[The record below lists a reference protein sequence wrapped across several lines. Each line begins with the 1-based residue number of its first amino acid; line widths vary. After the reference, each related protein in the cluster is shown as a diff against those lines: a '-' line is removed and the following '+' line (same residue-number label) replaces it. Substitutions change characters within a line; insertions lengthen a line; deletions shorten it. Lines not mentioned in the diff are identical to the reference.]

1 MYGTKATVRYQLL
14 THPGILGSGRIPGVL
29 GRIASSAESLLD
41 VAAKRREIFEP
52 EPATGW
58 TSSLQME
65 NYSGKPIVILPP
77 KYSEVRQGRT
87 GNCPVVATLAALAH
101 AAPDRIIPMLT
112 TSSATV
118 RAQVIDTGQT
128 TATARPV
135 LIETVLYKV
144 RFAKGAPVE
153 VSGLLWTRDSELEYA
168 SSTRGALWPG
178 IFEKAFVVAHGGNS
192 YQTIS
197 ASVTPHEA
205 MTNML
210 GAVDEVFLAERPGS
224 VTGLLK
230 RAPSRPTIADTW
242 TNLPLNLKVPAGII
256 GFHTYA
262 VLNFD
267 GSNVSV
273 FDPLDGEV
281 IPVPLATFKRAFES
295 VVQLRT

>member
-1 MYGTKATVRYQLL
+1 VHYHISK
-14 THPGILGSGRIPGVL
+14 HPGILGSGRIPGVL
-29 GRIASSAESLLD
+29 GSTESLLD
-41 VAAKRREIFEP
+41 AEAKRREIFEP
-52 EPATGW
+52 QPASGW

-77 KYSEVRQGRT
+77 QYSEVRQGRT

-128 TATARPV
+128 SPMTQPV
-135 LIETVLYKV
+135 VIETVFYKL
-144 RFAKGAPVE
+144 RFAKGDPVE
-153 VSGLLWTRDSELEYA
+153 VSGLLWTRDGELEYA
-168 SSTRGALWPG
+168 SSTRGALWPA
-178 IFEKAFVVAHGGNS
+178 IFEKAYAVAHGGNS

-210 GAVDEVFLAERPGS
+210 GDVNELVLAEKPS
-224 VTGLLK
+224 NLTDLLK

-242 TNLPLNLKVPAGII
+242 TNLPVKLQVPAGII

-262 VLNFD
+262 VLNFE
-267 GSNVSV
+267 GSRVSV
-273 FDPLDGEV
+273 FDPRDGSV
-281 IPVPLATFKRAFES
+281 ILVPLATFKRAFES
-295 VVQLRT
+295 VVQLRP

>member
-1 MYGTKATVRYQLL
+1 MLR
-14 THPGILGSGRIPGVL
+14 HPGILGSGRIPGVL
-29 GRIASSAESLLD
+29 GRRTSESLLRS
-41 VAAKRREIFEP
+41 AAKRRQIFEP

-58 TSSLQME
+58 TSGLQME

-101 AAPDRIIPMLT
+101 ARPDRIIPMLT
-112 TSSATV
+112 TTSASV

-128 TATARPV
+128 RPTLRAL
-135 LIETVLYKV
+135 LIETVLYKI
-144 RFAKGAPVE
+144 RFAKGDPVE
-153 VSGLLWTRDSELEYA
+153 VSGLLWTRDGELEYA

-178 IFEKAFVVAHGGNS
+178 IFEKAYVVAHGGNS

-197 ASVTPHEA
+197 ASLTPHEA

-210 GAVDEVFLAERPGS
+210 GEVDEVFPAEKPGS
-224 VTGLLK
+224 LTTLL
-230 RAPSRPTIADTW
+230 RRVASRPTIADTW
-242 TNLPLNLKVPAGII
+242 TDLPPDLKVPAGII

-267 GSNVSV
+267 GSDVGV
-273 FDPLDGEV
+273 FDPRDGAV
-281 IPVPLATFKRAFES
+281 ILVPLATFKRAFES
-295 VVQLRT
+295 IVQLRA

>member
-1 MYGTKATVRYQLL
+1 MLR
-14 THPGILGSGRIPGVL
+14 HPGILGSGRIPGVL
-29 GRIASSAESLLD
+29 GRMTSSAESLLHL
-41 VAAKRREIFEP
+41 AAKRREIFEP
-52 EPATGW
+52 EPRSGW

-77 KYSEVRQGRT
+77 KFSEVRQGRA

-101 AAPDRIIPMLT
+101 AAPERIIPMLT

-128 TATARPV
+128 SPTARPLV
-135 LIETVLYKV
+135 IETVLYKV
-144 RFAKGAPVE
+144 RFAKGDPVE
-153 VSGLLWTRDSELEYA
+153 VSGLLWTRDGELEYA
-168 SSTRGALWPG
+168 SSTRGALWPA
-178 IFEKAFVVAHGGNS
+178 IFEKAYAVAHGGNS
-192 YQTIS
+192 YQTIT

-210 GAVDEVFLAERPGS
+210 GDVDESFLAEKPRN

-230 RAPSRPTIADTW
+230 QARSRPTIADTW
-242 TNLPLNLKVPAGII
+242 TNLPLDLKVPAGII

-273 FDPLDGEV
+273 FDPRDGAV
-281 IPVPLATFKRAFES
+281 ISVSLATFKRAFES
-295 VVQLRT
+295 VVQLRA

>member
-1 MYGTKATVRYQLL
+1 VRSQMVR
-14 THPGILGSGRIPGVL
+14 HPGILGSGRIPGVL
-29 GRIASSAESLLD
+29 GRIASSVESLLD
-41 VAAKRREIFEP
+41 VAAKRRDIFEP
-52 EPATGW
+52 QPATGW

-101 AAPDRIIPMLT
+101 AAPERIIPMLT
-112 TSSATV
+112 TTSASV
-118 RAQVIDTGQT
+118 RARVIDTGQT
-128 TATARPV
+128 TPTVRPV
-135 LIETVLYKV
+135 LIETVLYHV
-144 RFAKGAPVE
+144 RFAKGDPVE
-153 VSGLLWTRDSELEYA
+153 VSGLLWTRGGELEYA

-197 ASVTPHEA
+197 ASLTPHEA

-210 GAVDEVFLAERPGS
+210 GEVDELFLAEKPGKL
-224 VTGLLK
+224 TDLLK

-242 TNLPLNLKVPAGII
+242 TNLPIKLEVPAGII

-267 GSNVSV
+267 GSNVRV
-273 FDPLDGEV
+273 FDPRDGAV
-281 IPVPLATFKRAFES
+281 ISVPLATFKRAFES
-295 VVQLRT
+295 VVQLRA

>member
-1 MYGTKATVRYQLL
+1 MLR
-14 THPGILGSGRIPGVL
+14 HPGILGSGRIPGIL
-29 GRIASSAESLLD
+29 GRITSSAESLLH

-112 TSSATV
+112 TTSASV
-118 RAQVIDTGQT
+118 RAQVIDTGHT
-128 TATARPV
+128 TPTRRPV
-135 LIETVLYKV
+135 VIETVLYKV
-144 RFAKGAPVE
+144 RFAKGDPVE
-153 VSGLLWTRDSELEYA
+153 VSGLLWTRGGELEYA

-178 IFEKAFVVAHGGNS
+178 LFEKAFVVAHGGNS

-210 GAVDEVFLAERPGS
+210 GEVNELFLAEKPRNL
-224 VTGLLK
+224 TGLLK
-230 RAPSRPTIADTW
+230 RAPSRPTIADTL
-242 TNLPLNLKVPAGII
+242 TNLPLDLKVPAGII

-267 GSNVSV
+267 GSNVRV
-273 FDPLDGEV
+273 FDPLDGAV
-281 IPVPLATFKRAFES
+281 ISVPLDTFKRAFES
-295 VVQLRT
+295 VVQLRA